1 MIACCAGLPD
11 YTPPPKEE
19 GEEAPPAEPE
29 GEGEQEE
36 KEPETPPTEVF
47 SQIMDAFEQPEPKF
61 ASDQENPI
69 YLRICEKLKEYV
81 PPEDPKEPEGE
92 GEGEAA
98 KEE

>member
-1 MIACCAGLPD
+1 
-11 YTPPPKEE
+11 
-19 GEEAPPAEPE
+19 
-29 GEGEQEE
+29 
-36 KEPETPPTEVF
+36 
-47 SQIMDAFEQPEPKF
+47 MDAFEQPEPKF